1 MNVKELQGLIET
13 LKKRID
19 DHGEELAK
27 SEWATRYALI
37 DPLLQGMGW
46 DTGDR
51 NQVKPEYKL
60 EVPGRSD
67 RWGDYALFNDG
78 RERPAVVIEAKKLS
92 EDLQRAAAQGLEY
105 CAPQA
110 ISHFAV
116 TDGQRWEVY
125 DTHKQVPLSE
135 KQVVEFDLKSP
146 NAAVD
151 CLRARELQPRD
162 PATKETKQ
170 SDNKSTSLPQPQ
182 KENRGKVSGQKVL
195 PLSSAAANT
204 AASKNPFPRGTKR
217 VVDRHPLDA
226 DGFVLNP
233 DGERDENYKNSYP
246 PSTKRIVDGYPVNE
260 DGRVITPKGR
270 RDRNF
275 NIPLP
280 PNTKRIVRGRSLNDG
295 RFLNADGYVLASSGE
310 PDKRVLRHNPNP
322 YPPSA
327 VRIEDGYYLDA
338 DGYILTKQNT
348 RHQRAPG
355 YPGPYSKPATHP
367 WKVYPSTTDEP
378 SPRPRR

>member
-51 NQVKPEYKL
+51 AQVKPEYKL

-135 KQVVEFDLKSP
+135 KRVVEFDLKSP
-146 NAAVD
+146 TAAVD
-151 CLRARELQPRD
+151 CLRARELQPRG
-162 PATKETKQ
+162 PATRGTI
-170 SDNKSTSLPQPQ
+170 QPDS
-182 KENRGKVSGQKVL
+182 KPKDENRGQ
-195 PLSSAAANT
+195 P
-204 AASKNPFPRGTKR
+204 PGTKR
-217 VVDRHPLDA
+217 VVDGHHLDA

-233 DGERDENYKNSYP
+233 DGERDENYKKPYP

-270 RDRNF
+270 RDGKFKN
-275 NIPLP
+275 PLP
-280 PNTKRIVRGRSLNDG
+280 PNTKRIVDG
-295 RFLNADGYVLASSGE
+295 RFLNADGFVLTASGE
-310 PDKRVLRHNPNP
+310 PDQRIHKRRPNP

-327 VRIEDGYYLDA
+327 VRIEDGHYLDA

-348 RHQRAPG
+348 RHQRARG
-355 YPGPYSKPATHP
+355 YPEPYSKPATHP
-367 WKVYPSTTDEP
+367 WKIYPSTTDEP